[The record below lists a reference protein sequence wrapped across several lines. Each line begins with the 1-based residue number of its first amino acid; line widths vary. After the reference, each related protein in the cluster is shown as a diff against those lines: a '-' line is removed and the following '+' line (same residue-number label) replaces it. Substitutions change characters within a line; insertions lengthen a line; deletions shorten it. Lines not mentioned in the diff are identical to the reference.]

1 MLPEK
6 IPELIASRY
15 RVIHPI
21 GEGNMGTVYL
31 VEHVY
36 TGEELAMKVLQAHVG
51 GNQKLVKR
59 FKQEAWLPAKIR
71 SNHVVRV
78 IDADIAPEL
87 GNAFFL
93 VMELLRGSDLE
104 AYVQRQGK
112 IPASEVV
119 GIFWQ
124 VADALSKAHE
134 YGIVHRDLKP
144 ENIFLHEHFDGRVI
158 VKVLDFGISKM
169 TGDGFGRIEEAKLTR
184 TGAVLGTPLYM
195 PPEQATGDTPRVG
208 PPADMWALGLI
219 AFRLLTGQVY
229 WRAHTMAELLVEI
242 LTKPME
248 APSSRDPSLPRAFDA
263 WFLKACDRDPAKR
276 FSSVW
281 DQVRTLADS
290 LGIGP
295 PEPGADFQ
303 PAHPTVAQG
312 QTRPNENEVHQTE
325 HAETERSVAA
335 VAAAKPP
342 SNPPPPATMPS
353 GALARV
359 ERERTHTRPSS
370 RQRHNLKIPDK
381 EAKPK
386 EGIDVPDAKGSE
398 PMQIGGGTLLKVHE
412 TLLPEGERRQLT
424 ILSCDVLAA
433 IAAGDKPISPDKVR
447 AAAKEYEDAFAQVIK
462 SYKGQTAQPLGDGQ
476 LAYFGYPVARE
487 DDARRAV
494 GAALEILETAEKL
507 NSRKDRPRLDVRVG
521 VHTGLVLTWE
531 ITDDGSNHPAAIAG
545 ATPTMAWR
553 LANLAKRN
561 AVLLSGTTYKLVRNY
576 YNCTSLGTRSL
587 KGYSQPVETYQVSA
601 ESGAHSRI
609 EGATTGRLTPMV
621 GRDLELGL
629 LLDRWARVEEGLG
642 QMVVI
647 TGEAGIGKS
656 RMTRVFHDRLETSPH
671 TWIETR
677 CLHEHRD
684 KPLFPIA
691 GLMSRV
697 FVLLERDTVE
707 EKISKLERALTHF
720 NFPLAE
726 MMPVFGALLGLPV
739 FTRYPPSP
747 TTTDEQLDK
756 ITEVLLAV
764 LETLA
769 QRRPVVL
776 MVADLHWAD
785 PSTLAVFTD
794 LVNELPTLRVLML
807 GTARP
812 GFVAPWP
819 MRSHVSTMTLSRLT
833 PKRVKMMVDELTKGR
848 PLPQEAFEQLIEKS
862 DGVPLF
868 VEELTKMLLES
879 GLLVERDG
887 RYEMV
892 GPLPQFAIP
901 STLRDS
907 LMARLDRLGSAKRVA
922 QLGAILGREFTYDL
936 IEAVSPLD
944 PDTLQRELD
953 RLVDADM
960 LYQRGRVP
968 RATYTF
974 KYVLVQDTAYESL
987 LHSTRQAYHRK
998 IAHVM
1003 LQRSMA
1009 ASQGA
1014 ELRGTPANEKNE
1026 TPSDQTATSPKDQSR
1041 EPPMGQ
1047 PMKNI
1052 RDVLREIAKM
1062 PGPLDPKDAKKRPQ

>member
-1 MLPEK
+1 M
-6 IPELIASRY
+6 
-15 RVIHPI
+15 
-21 GEGNMGTVYL
+21 
-31 VEHVY
+31 
-36 TGEELAMKVLQAHVG
+36 
-51 GNQKLVKR
+51 
-59 FKQEAWLPAKIR
+59 
-71 SNHVVRV
+71 
-78 IDADIAPEL
+78 
-87 GNAFFL
+87 
-93 VMELLRGSDLE
+93 
-104 AYVQRQGK
+104 QRQGK
-112 IPASEVV
+112 VPASEVV

-124 VADALSKAHE
+124 VADALSKAHDF
-134 YGIVHRDLKP
+134 GIVHRDLKP

-169 TGDGFGRIEEAKLTR
+169 TGAGDGFGRIEDAKLTR

-248 APSSRDPSLPRAFDA
+248 APSSREPSLPPAFDA
-263 WFLKACDRDPAKR
+263 WFARACDRDPAKR
-276 FSSVW
+276 FPSVW
-281 DQVRTLADS
+281 EQVKALAES

-295 PEPGADFQ
+295 PEQGEGVLAVMSPGHSPTTPAPADMTQ
-303 PAHPTVAQG
+303 
-312 QTRPNENEVHQTE
+312 
-325 HAETERSVAA
+325 HAETERMGQVK
-335 VAAAKPP
+335 VP

-353 GALARV
+353 NALARA

-370 RQRHNLKIPDK
+370 RQRHNVKTPERDPR
-381 EAKPK
+381 AKDAF
-386 EGIDVPDAKGSE
+386 EVPPMPAARSSE
-398 PMQIGGGTLLKVHE
+398 PLHVGAGTLLKANE

-433 IAAGDKPISPDKVR
+433 SEGDKPIDPEKVR
-447 AAAKEYEDAFAQVIK
+447 AAAKEYEAAFELVIK
-462 SYKGQTAQPLGDGQ
+462 GYKGQTAQPLGEGQ
-476 LAYFGYPVARE
+476 LAYFGYPIARE

-494 GAALEILETAEKL
+494 GAALEIIETAEKL
-507 NSRKDRPRLDVRVG
+507 NSLKDRPRLDVRVG

-531 ITDDGSNHPAAIAG
+531 ISEDGGGARPAAIAG
-545 ATPTMAWR
+545 ATPSMAWR
-553 LANLAKRN
+553 LANLARRN
-561 AVLLSGTTYKLVRNY
+561 TALISGTTYKLVRNFY
-576 YNCTSLGTRSL
+576 QCTGLGTRSL
-587 KGYSQPVETYQVSA
+587 KGYAQPIETYQVSA

-609 EGATTGRLTPMV
+609 DGMTTGRLTPMV

-642 QMVVI
+642 QLVVI
-647 TGEAGIGKS
+647 AGEAGIGKS
-656 RMTRVFHDRLETSPH
+656 RLTRVFRDRLESSPH

-677 CLHEHRD
+677 CLSEQRD
-684 KPLFPIA
+684 KALWPIA
-691 GLMSRV
+691 GLVSRL
-697 FVLLERDTVE
+697 FVLLDRDTLE
-707 EKISKLERALTHF
+707 EKISKLERALGHF
-720 NFPLAE
+720 DFSLAE
-726 MMPVFGALLGLPV
+726 MMPIVGPLLGLPV
-739 FTRYPPSP
+739 FNRYPPTQMTSE
-747 TTTDEQLDK
+747 DQLMK
-756 ITEVLLAV
+756 LHELLLAA
-764 LETLA
+764 LEALA
-769 QRRPVVL
+769 QRKPVVV

-785 PSTLAVFTD
+785 ASTLAVLTE
-794 LVNELPTLRVLML
+794 LVHELPTLGVMLL

-819 MRSHVSTMTLSRLT
+819 ARSHVSTMTLTRLT
-833 PKRVKMMVDELTKGR
+833 PKRVKMMVDELTKGKE
-848 PLPQEAFEQLIEKS
+848 LPQEVFEKLVEKA

-868 VEELTKMLLES
+868 VEEMTKMLLES
-879 GLLVERDG
+879 GLLEERGG
-887 RYEMV
+887 RFELT
-892 GPLPQFAIP
+892 GPVPEFAIP
-901 STLRDS
+901 PTLRDS

-944 PDTLQRELD
+944 PDTLQRELE

-998 IAHVM
+998 IAQVLLH
-1003 LQRSMA
+1003 RSMA

-1026 TPSDQTATSPKDQSR
+1026 KAEKSDKPSGYEDVAGKN
-1041 EPPMGQ
+1041 PPPDPHRGQ
-1047 PMKNI
+1047 QPVKNI
-1052 RDVLREIAKM
+1052 REVLREIAKM
-1062 PGPLDPKDAKKRPQ
+1062 PGPQDPKDGKKRPQ